1 LRFLIMLASGVNAG
15 DNDYSKEITDL
26 KQRHKDCQY
35 QLKIIIHQA
44 IQNKKKDAK
53 AHQLEVDYRLKQI
66 AAIEA
71 ESEYMKEQVLRLR
84 LDQQQRK

>member
-1 LRFLIMLASGVNAG
+1 MLASGVNVG
-15 DNDYSKEITDL
+15 DNDYSKEIADL
-26 KQRHKDCQY
+26 RQRHKDCQY
-35 QLKIIIHQA
+35 QLKMIANQA

-71 ESEYMKEQVLRLR
+71 EMQYLEYMKEQVHRLR